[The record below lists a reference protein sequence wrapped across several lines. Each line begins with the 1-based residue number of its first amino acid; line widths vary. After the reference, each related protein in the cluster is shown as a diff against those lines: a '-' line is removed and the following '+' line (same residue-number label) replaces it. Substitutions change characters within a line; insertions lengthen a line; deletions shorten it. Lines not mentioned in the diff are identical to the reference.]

1 MEKTNQTE
9 FRAEKVIKRKGDKL
23 YAKWNGYDNSFN
35 NWIDKKVSS
44 FKMSCF
50 PEPYTCSKDKVELD
64 LSIYASKS
72 NLESATDVNTSKSF
86 KEVDLDSLK
95 SYYWWFRYW

>member
-1 MEKTNQTE
+1 
-9 FRAEKVIKRKGDKL
+9 
-23 YAKWNGYDNSFN
+23 
-35 NWIDKKVSS
+35 
-44 FKMSCF
+44 MSCF

-95 SYYWWFRYW
+95 SYY